1 MNVYVRVFV
10 WTCAFI
16 SLAVSLGEALLG
28 HMVIPP
34 VFSFEGLP
42 DCFPKQPH
50 HFTFT
55 PAVCEGSNFS
65 PSQLTFVIIHLFD
78 SSHLSGYEVVS
89 QGGFFLIEI

>member
-50 HFTFT
+50 RFTFT

-65 PSQLTFVIIHLFD
+65 PSQLML
-78 SSHLSGYEVVS
+78 SSIFLIRDILVGMKWYLRVV
-89 QGGFFLIEI
+89 FFLIEI

>member
-1 MNVYVRVFV
+1 MNVYGRVFV
-10 WTCAFI
+10 WTYAFI

-42 DCFPKQPH
+42 DCFPKLPH
-50 HFTFT
+50 RFTFT

-65 PSQLTFVIIHLFD
+65 PSQLTSVIIHLFD
-78 SSHLSGYEVVS
+78 SSHLGGYEAVS
-89 QGGFFLIEI
+89 HGGFFFFF